1 MIRIPNRTSTKRKE
15 GGSLSTEAQR
25 PMNISYTGKNREFTP
40 VEQQKLDAKF
50 ARIGKLVDRKG
61 ERKAHVVVTST
72 RHLQKAEIK
81 MNFEEH
87 PLVGIASDPDFYQ
100 AVCAAVDKLEKQTLK
115 VREKMR
121 DHRGPEVKIS
131 SRLQPEPQALPA
143 KSGPKKPLNGVGSNG
158 IAVVVAEANGRSTKS
173 AKVYRVANHWHSKPM
188 GLDEALLKIGRSHD
202 YFAFIDCDSGKLS
215 VLIRRSDGHFDLVE
229 G

>member
-1 MIRIPNRTSTKRKE
+1 
-15 GGSLSTEAQR
+15 
-25 PMNISYTGKNREFTP
+25 MNITYKGKSREFTD

-50 ARIGKLVDRKG
+50 ARIAKLVDRKG
-61 ERKAHVVVTST
+61 ERKAYVVVTTT
-72 RHLQKAEIK
+72 RHLQKAEIQ

-121 DHRGPEVKIS
+121 DHRGPEVKIA
-131 SRLQPEPQALPA
+131 SRLESGPGISRKSPSSKKVLNGASNGLAVATAPVGARPA
-143 KSGPKKPLNGVGSNG
+143 K
-158 IAVVVAEANGRSTKS
+158 A
-173 AKVYRVANHWHSKPM
+173 AKVYRVANHRHSKPM
-188 GLDEALLKIGRSHD
+188 TLDEAMIKMKIEHD
-202 YFAFIDCDSGKLS
+202 YFAFVDRESGGVS

>member
-1 MIRIPNRTSTKRKE
+1 
-15 GGSLSTEAQR
+15 
-25 PMNISYTGKNREFTP
+25 MNITYTGKTRDFTG

-61 ERKAHVVVTST
+61 ERMAHVVVTAT
-72 RHLQKAEIK
+72 RHLQKAEVQ

-100 AVCAAVDKLEKQTLK
+100 AVSAAVDKLEKQTLK

-121 DHRGPEVKIS
+121 DHRGAQVKIS
-131 SRLQPEPQALPA
+131 ARLESGQPPVKAA
-143 KSGPKKPLNGVGSNG
+143 RKKAATNGL
-158 IAVVVAEANGRSTKS
+158 AVVANGRLAKA
-173 AKVYRVANHWHSKPM
+173 AKVYRVSNHRHSKPM
-188 GLDEALLKIGRSHD
+188 TVDEALLKMKSEHN
-202 YFAFIDCDSGKLS
+202 YFAFVDSESGS
-215 VLIRRSDGHFDLVE
+215 VGVLIRRSDGHFDLVE

>member
-1 MIRIPNRTSTKRKE
+1 
-15 GGSLSTEAQR
+15 
-25 PMNISYTGKNREFTP
+25 MNISYTGKNREFTEI
-40 VEQQKLDAKF
+40 EQQKLDAKF

-72 RHLQKAEIK
+72 RHLQKAEIQ

-121 DHRGPEVKIS
+121 DHRGPQIKIS
-131 SRLQPEPQALPA
+131 SRLQAEPLPLPPVPVR
-143 KSGPKKPLNGVGSNG
+143 SLSKKNGANG
-158 IAVVVAEANGRSTKS
+158 IAPVEIESTARSPKS
-173 AKVYRVANHWHSKPM
+173 PKVFRVSNHWHSKPM

-202 YFAFIDCDSGKLS
+202 YFAFIDVDSNKLS
-215 VLIRRSDGHFDLVE
+215 VLIRRPDGHFDLVE